1 MSTSYGF
8 TTKYL
13 TKDGQPWFPVM
24 GEIHFSRYRAE
35 LWEESLRKMKA
46 GGLSIAS
53 VYIIWIH
60 HEEEEGKFDF
70 SGSRNLRGFLE
81 AAKKVG
87 ISVFLRLGPW
97 VHGEARNGGFP
108 DWLQAKS
115 DTIDLR
121 SNDPAYLTYVRRL
134 WEQVYEQAKGLLYKD
149 GGPVI
154 GTQIE
159 NEYGHVGGYRGEKGE
174 QHMRTLA
181 AMAREI
187 GFDLPLYTATGW
199 GGAVT
204 GGLLPVMG
212 GYCEAPWDQSITEIA
227 PNSNYVFSH
236 IRNDS
241 LIASDHHV
249 DDTVTFN
256 QDDFPYLTAELGGG
270 LQVTQHRR
278 PIATGTDIGA
288 MSLTKL
294 GSGVGMLGYYM
305 YHGGSN
311 PDSKL
316 STLQESRAT
325 GYLNDLPEINYDFNA
340 PIRQYGTISDNYR
353 EIRLLAYFL
362 QDFGADLAVLPAD
375 IDPEFVKPSD
385 SHTLRLST
393 RHDDTHGYVFVNN
406 YQRRHEM
413 DAHENVVLEGKTA
426 EGPVRFPATNI
437 APGEYAFYPYNMKL
451 GESTLVSA
459 LATPLCKLTYK
470 TDAGEKET
478 TYVFYGDKEP
488 QFTWDGTPAKVLMLS
503 RAQALSAARVTLN
516 GNSDS
521 KLQSDG
527 QKYLVLAD
535 DFVWEEDGALKVVGG
550 EETVI
555 RIFPKLSADV
565 LPADFEEIGTEGEF
579 TVYKRSQAKKNTN
592 AQTTVSLTPLEVAS
606 EGAAEGVRRIGLT
619 PELPEVPD
627 GLSGKF
633 VNSCGQPVAFKGD
646 EKIYEIS
653 MQYGREADIRAGK
666 DRVAGYDCI
675 LTFDYACESM
685 DLYVNGRKVNDYFYT
700 GQKALFSLGYFDFPK
715 QITAVLHPLH
725 EGDHIYL
732 QEWPKM
738 ENGVACQIE
747 SVEIKETFC

>member
-13 TKDGQPWFPVM
+13 TKDGQPCFPVM

-53 VYIIWIH
+53 VYVIWIH
-60 HEEEEGKFDF
+60 HEEEKGTFDF
-70 SGSRNLRGFLE
+70 TKSRNLRGFLE

-108 DWLQAKS
+108 DWLQAKH

-121 SNDPAYLTYVRRL
+121 SDAPAYLAYVRRF

-181 AMAREI
+181 ALAKEI

-212 GYCEAPWDQSITEIA
+212 GYCEAPWDQSIVEIA

-278 PIATGTDIGA
+278 PIATGTDVGA

-325 GYLNDLPEINYDFNA
+325 GYANDLPEINYDFNA
-340 PIRQYGTISDNYR
+340 PIRQYGTISDTYR

-375 IDPEFVKPSD
+375 IDPEFVKPGD

-406 YQRRHEM
+406 YQRRHAM
-413 DAHENVVLEGKTA
+413 DAHEDVVLEGKTA
-426 EGPVRFPATNI
+426 GEPVRFPATNI

-478 TYVFYGDKEP
+478 TYVFYGDKDP
-488 QFTWDGTPAKVLMLS
+488 QFTWNGTPAKVLMLS
-503 RAQALSAARVTLN
+503 RAQALSAARVTLK
-516 GNSDS
+516 GNKDETAV
-521 KLQSDG
+521 KAEAEKAAEG
-527 QKYLVLAD
+527 QGQEQEYLVLAD
-535 DFVWEEDGALKVVGG
+535 DFVWEEDGALKIVGG
-550 EETVI
+550 EETII
-555 RIFPKLSADV
+555 RTFPKLSADV
-565 LPADFEEIGTEGEF
+565 LPADFEEIGSEGEF
-579 TVYKRSQAKKNTN
+579 TVYKRSQAKNSN
-592 AQTTVSLTPLEVAS
+592 AQTTVSLTP
-606 EGAAEGVRRIGLT
+606 
-619 PELPEVPD
+619 ELP
-627 GLSGKF
+627 GAGNL

-653 MQYGREADIRAGK
+653 VQYGREDDIRAGK
-666 DRVAGYDCI
+666 DRIAGYDCI

-700 GQKALFSLGYFDFPK
+700 GQKAVFSLGYFDFPT

-732 QEWPKM
+732 QEWPQM
-738 ENGVACQIE
+738 ENGAVCRIDTITIE
-747 SVEIKETFC
+747 EKFQ